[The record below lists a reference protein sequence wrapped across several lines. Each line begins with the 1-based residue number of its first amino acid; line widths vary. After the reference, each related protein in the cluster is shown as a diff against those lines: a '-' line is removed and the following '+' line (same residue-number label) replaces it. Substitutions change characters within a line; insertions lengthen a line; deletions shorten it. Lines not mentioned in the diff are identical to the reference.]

1 MGYQVKTY
9 DEILSAILTDYANQI
24 PGADISEGSDIY
36 IRASALTSVL
46 WGIYQFQSWT
56 SRQVFPDSADSEE
69 LEHHASI
76 RGLSRKPASKASGT
90 VTLTGT
96 NGIVVS
102 AGLSL
107 STADGVLLETTT
119 GGTITLGALNVT
131 AQAVEGGASG
141 NIPNGTAIT
150 VQDPP
155 AGVDSAAV
163 SATAF
168 TGGADKESDADLL
181 SRLLDI
187 IRQPPA
193 GGNKGD
199 YKAWAL
205 EVEGVDEAFIYPLR
219 LGLGSV
225 TVVPLVAG
233 SGAARI
239 PGQALI
245 DDVIAHIDELRPVS
259 VKIFQVL
266 APQALS
272 QAVTATIKVSTGY
285 AFTQVQPWVESAV
298 NAYLNAMGPGETLYK
313 SKLERVISDVEGV
326 EDRSVTVP
334 AGNVT
339 PVDSGATIEMVCPGA
354 ITITEMA

>member
-36 IRASALTSVL
+36 VRASALASVL
-46 WGIYQFQSWT
+46 WGIYQYQTWT

-76 RGLSRKPASKASGT
+76 RGLSRKPASKASGI

-107 STADGVLLETTT
+107 ETVDGVLLETTT
-119 GGTITLGALNVT
+119 GGTITLGELNVT
-131 AQAVEGGASG
+131 VQAVEGGVSG

-199 YKAWAL
+199 YKNWAL
-205 EVEGVDEAFIYPLR
+205 EVDGVDDVVVYPTR
-219 LGLGSV
+219 RGLGTVDIVALTAGEGAERVPDQTLLDSVEAHINEVRPV
-225 TVVPLVAG
+225 TVKDM
-233 SGAARI
+233 
-239 PGQALI
+239 LI
-245 DDVIAHIDELRPVS
+245 
-259 VKIFQVL
+259 L
-266 APQALS
+266 APTVNAED
-272 QAVTATIKVSTGY
+272 VTASIKATSGY
-285 AFTQVQPWVESAV
+285 TFAQVQPWVVSAV
-298 NAYLNAMGPGETLYK
+298 TAYLNGMSPLETIYK

-334 AGNVT
+334 SGNVMPT
-339 PVDSGATIEMVCPGA
+339 DSGSIIEMFIPGT
-354 ITITEMA
+354 ITITEMP